1 MELVLKVQLHILQY
15 NETAGAQWGVKIS
28 TAHHLIEDVNAN
40 KVAFGTQKCAKVLRA
55 ILMQT
60 IQRWKK
66 YNRCTKHKLV
76 KSFFTYN
83 FSVEYNLIL

>member
-40 KVAFGTQKCAKVLRA
+40 KVAFGTQKCAKVLRD

-60 IQRWKK
+60 DPKMEEIQQMYKTQVDNK
-66 YNRCTKHKLV
+66 
-76 KSFFTYN
+76 FFYLQFFQLNTT
-83 FSVEYNLIL
+83 